1 MDFNRPGF
9 LPGKGESEMKS
20 AIRIISRCLT
30 VLFLLFAVHYASA
43 DSSYA
48 EDRAEIEN
56 LAARYLFA
64 LDFRDAKTYSETF
77 TEDGILDY
85 GRGEVK
91 GRKAIFDL
99 IDGMNKRAGE
109 AEAKDTSGLRPPAGR
124 HNISN
129 MVIKVD
135 GNTAKMVAY
144 WFHHGNDNPER
155 TSSADGYGHYVDE
168 LVRVNG
174 HWLFKKRKI
183 YNEQVDEWASPPGN
197 PAW

>member
-1 MDFNRPGF
+1 MRKSSTNLTGGF
-9 LPGKGESEMKS
+9 LY
-20 AIRIISRCLT
+20 L
-30 VLFLLFAVHYASA
+30 LLLFTAASVSA

-48 EDRAEIEN
+48 EDRARIED

-85 GRGEVK
+85 GTGEIK

-99 IDGMNKRAGE
+99 IDGMNQR
-109 AEAKDTSGLRPPAGR
+109 AKDAQAGDASGLRPAKGS

-129 MVIKVD
+129 MVIKVE

-144 WFHHGNDNPER
+144 WYHHGNDNPER
-155 TSSADGYGHYVDE
+155 SSSVTSYGHYEDE
-168 LVRVNG
+168 LRKVNG
-174 HWLFKKRKI
+174 EWLFSKRKI
-183 YNEQVDEWASPPGN
+183 YNEQVDDWAAPPGRN
-197 PAW
+197 PSW

>member
-1 MDFNRPGF
+1 MRHSTRTLAF
-9 LPGKGESEMKS
+9 
-20 AIRIISRCLT
+20 AYIS
-30 VLFLLFAVHYASA
+30 LFLTCAAPSVSA
-43 DSSYA
+43 DGSYA
-48 EDRAEIEN
+48 EDRALIED

-85 GRGEVK
+85 GTGEIK

-99 IDGMNKRAGE
+99 IDGMHKRAKE
-109 AEAKDTSGLRPPAGR
+109 AAAKDTSGLRPAKGS

-129 MVIKVD
+129 MVIKVE

-144 WFHHGNDNPER
+144 WYHHGNDNPDR
-155 TSSADGYGHYVDE
+155 KAAVTSYGHYEDE
-168 LVRVNG
+168 LVKVNG
-174 HWLFKKRKI
+174 AWLFSKRKI
-183 YNEQVDEWASPPGN
+183 YNEQVAEWAAPQEKGN

>member
-1 MDFNRPGF
+1 MRNST
-9 LPGKGESEMKS
+9 LSL
-20 AIRIISRCLT
+20 SRVILC
-30 VLFLLFAVHYASA
+30 LFLIATVIPVSA
-43 DSSYA
+43 DGSYA
-48 EDRAEIEN
+48 EDRALIED

-85 GRGEVK
+85 GTGEIK

-99 IDGMNKRAGE
+99 IDGMHKRAKE
-109 AEAKDTSGLRPPAGR
+109 AAAKDTSGLRPAKGS

-129 MVIKVD
+129 MVIKVE

-144 WFHHGNDNPER
+144 WYHHGNDNPDR
-155 TSSADGYGHYVDE
+155 KAAVTSYGHYEDE
-168 LVRVNG
+168 LTKVNG
-174 HWLFKKRKI
+174 AWLFSKRKI
-183 YNEQVDEWASPPGN
+183 YNEQRAEWAAPQDQGN